1 MNPQAD
7 SGTTAVHAREL
18 LVQYEGILA
27 QLRDLGVVR
36 TNDAPAGQF
45 AEWLAMSVIGGTL
58 APNSQ
63 KGYDLDLT
71 GSTWGKVQVKSRV
84 LRENSARERQLS
96 PFRSDGYDHA
106 LVILFDRDYS
116 VWRAAMMPR
125 GILDK
130 CGGRVR
136 ATDELLKSGEDLTDR
151 FTTYLRARA

>member
-84 LRENSARERQLS
+84 LRARTPPASANSH
-96 PFRSDGYDHA
+96 RSDPTA
-106 LVILFDRDYS
+106 SITP
-116 VWRAAMMPR
+116 W
-125 GILDK
+125 
-130 CGGRVR
+130 
-136 ATDELLKSGEDLTDR
+136 
-151 FTTYLRARA
+151 